1 VTVEGVLTAI
11 VVGAVIGAL
20 GRLVLPGK
28 QPIGW
33 LLTIVVGIVAA
44 TLGTFLARALGIDTE
59 GFRFLELV
67 VQVVLAVI
75 GVAIVAGAFRG
86 RPLKPVRHPLSPSS
100 PRPRGPVGTCRP
112 GLPTSWAGKARSA

>member
-1 VTVEGVLTAI
+1 MTVEGILTAI
-11 VVGAVIGAL
+11 IVGAIIGAL
-20 GRLVLPGK
+20 GRLILPGK

-44 TLGTFLARALGIDTE
+44 ILGTFLAGALGIDTD
-59 GFRFLELV
+59 GFSFLELV

-86 RPLKPVRHPLSPSS
+86 RSN
-100 PRPRGPVGTCRP
+100 
-112 GLPTSWAGKARSA
+112 RSVTR

>member
-1 VTVEGVLTAI
+1 VTVEGILTAI
-11 VVGAVIGAL
+11 IVGAIIGAL
-20 GRLVLPGK
+20 GRLILPGR

-44 TLGTFLARALGIDTE
+44 ILGTFLARALGIDTD
-59 GFRFLELV
+59 GFSFLELV

-86 RPLKPVRHPLSPSS
+86 GSS
-100 PRPRGPVGTCRP
+100 
-112 GLPTSWAGKARSA
+112 RSVTR

>member
-1 VTVEGVLTAI
+1 VTVEGILTAI
-11 VVGAVIGAL
+11 VVGAIIGAL

-33 LLTIVVGIVAA
+33 LLTIVIGIVAA
-44 TLGTFLARALGIDTE
+44 ILGTFLAQALGIDTD
-59 GFRFLELV
+59 GFSFLELV

-86 RPLKPVRHPLSPSS
+86 
-100 PRPRGPVGTCRP
+100 G
-112 GLPTSWAGKARSA
+112 RSNRSVTR